1 MRVAFWKSR
10 GLCLFAAVWLVYSI
24 CPPFLS
30 YDSYWSVATAVSLL
44 EHGSTRVDQFVA
56 GAPRQADYGLEC
68 VPAEGPALAKPAL
81 EGCPGGHWYNNF
93 PLGTAVLVLP
103 LLGLMKG
110 GLALLGPL
118 APHSGF
124 FARQEVA
131 AFFAGDLLGGRP
143 LAELWCASTIGAL
156 TVWLQYRIALLF
168 LSRRAATWYALLFA
182 FGTTE
187 WSLASRNL
195 YPHGLTL
202 LLLSAALY
210 LLLQPLPDGRGSDRL
225 VDRRKRLSH
234 PGAQGLACFV
244 GQALSPA
251 NRFFHSSLGG
261 VLASARYGFAGL
273 LLALAFAVR
282 PSNAISCV
290 VLALYVAIH
299 QRRHLAAF
307 VLWAAPVAVV
317 FFGYQV
323 MARHSLI
330 PLYLMAPK
338 GRNPFWEGVAIN
350 FFSPSRGLF
359 MFTPVF
365 LFSLAGMVLACRRR
379 WCGRLSPYLAAIVVL
394 HAGVVMTIWPGHCY
408 GPRYF
413 ADITHLLL
421 LFLIPAI
428 LWWHKCTPPART
440 VCAAAFL
447 ALAGWGVFVH
457 GHGATSIAA
466 NQWSALP
473 MNVDAARWRVWD
485 WSDAQFLRG
494 LR

>member
-1 MRVAFWKSR
+1 MLKGLILWGFPMRVAFWQNR

-30 YDSYWSVATAVSLL
+30 YDSYWSVATAVSLM
-44 EHGSTRVDQFVA
+44 EHGSTRVDGFVRD
-56 GAPRQADYGLEC
+56 APRAADYGLEC
-68 VPAEGPALAKPAL
+68 VPAEGPALAKSVA
-81 EGCPGGHWYNNF
+81 EGCPGGHWYSNF

-103 LLGLMKG
+103 LLGVMKG
-110 GLALLGPL
+110 GLALAGGL

-124 FARQEVA
+124 FARSEVA

-168 LSRRAATWYALLFA
+168 LSRRAAMWYALLFA

-202 LLLSAALY
+202 LLLSGALY
-210 LLLQPLPDGRGSDRL
+210 LLVRGELVGSRRERLPHFGL
-225 VDRRKRLSH
+225 V
-234 PGAQGLACFV
+234 
-244 GQALSPA
+244 
-251 NRFFHSSLGG
+251 
-261 VLASARYGFAGL
+261 GL
-273 LLALAFAVR
+273 LLALAFTVR

-290 VLALYVAIH
+290 ALTVYVAIH
-299 QRRHLAAF
+299 QRRHLAQF

-317 FFGYQV
+317 FFSYQAMV
-323 MARHSLI
+323 RHSVI
-330 PLYLMAPK
+330 PLYLTAPK
-338 GRNPFWEGVAIN
+338 NSNPFWEGVAMN
-350 FFSPSRGLF
+350 LFSPSRGLF
-359 MFTPVF
+359 IFTPVF
-365 LFSLAGMVLACRRR
+365 VFSLAGMVLAYRRR
-379 WCGRLSPYLAAIVVL
+379 WCGGLSPYLAAIVLL
-394 HAGVVMTIWPGHCY
+394 HALLVMTIWPGHCY

-413 ADITHLLL
+413 ADIAGYLMF
-421 LFLIPAI
+421 FLIPAI
-428 LWWHKCTPPART
+428 LWWQKSTPGVRT
-440 VCAAAFL
+440 AYAAAFVVL
-447 ALAGWGVFVH
+447 AAWGVFVH

-473 MNVDAARWRVWD
+473 LNVDNARWRVWQ

-494 LR
+494 LK

>member
-10 GLCLFAAVWLVYSI
+10 GLWLFGAVWLVYSI

-30 YDSYWSVATAVSLL
+30 YDSYWSVATAVSLM
-44 EHGSTRVDQFVA
+44 EHGSARVDQYVA
-56 GAPRQADYGLEC
+56 GAPRVADYGLEC
-68 VPAEGPALAKPAL
+68 VPREGPAVAKPAL

-110 GLALLGPL
+110 GLALAGAL

-124 FARQEVA
+124 FARREVA

-156 TVWLQYRIALLF
+156 TVWLQYQIALLF

-195 YPHGLTL
+195 YPHGLTVL
-202 LLLSAALY
+202 LGSAALW
-210 LLLQPLPDGRGSDRL
+210 LLAE
-225 VDRRKRLSH
+225 
-234 PGAQGLACFV
+234 GAGTNRQGLDGKPGKNA
-244 GQALSPA
+244 PK
-251 NRFFHSSLGG
+251 NGG
-261 VLASARYGFAGL
+261 MAAWKAAPRPVSAQSVRYGLAGL
-273 LLALAFAVR
+273 LLALSFAVR
-282 PSNAISCV
+282 PSNAIACV

-317 FFGYQV
+317 FFSYQV
-323 MARHSLI
+323 MVRHSLI
-330 PLYLMAPK
+330 PLYLTAPK
-338 GRNPFWEGVAIN
+338 PRNPFWEGVAMN

-359 MFTPVF
+359 IFTPVF
-365 LFSLAGMVLACRRR
+365 LFSLGGMVLACRRR
-379 WCGRLSPYLAAIVVL
+379 WCGRLSAYLVAIVAL
-394 HAGVVMTIWPGHCY
+394 HALVVMTLWPGHCY

-413 ADITHLLL
+413 ADIIHLLMW
-421 LFLIPAI
+421 FPIPAI
-428 LWWHKCTPPART
+428 LWWRKCTAPART

-447 ALAGWGVFVH
+447 VLAGWGVFVH

>member
-1 MRVAFWKSR
+1 MRVAFWQNR
-10 GLCLFAAVWLVYSI
+10 GFCLFAAVWLVYSV

-56 GAPRQADYGLEC
+56 GAPREADYGLEC
-68 VPAEGPALAKPAL
+68 VPAAGTAVATPVAA
-81 EGCPGGHWYNNF
+81 GCPGGHWYSNF
-93 PLGTAVLVLP
+93 PLGTPVLVLP
-103 LLGLMKG
+103 LLGFMKAA
-110 GLALLGPL
+110 LAVAGPL
-118 APHSGF
+118 VPHTGF
-124 FARQEVA
+124 FARREVA

-156 TVWLQYRIALLF
+156 TVWLQYQIALLF

-202 LLLSAALY
+202 LLLSGTLW
-210 LLLQPLPDGRGSDRL
+210 LLVEGERVG
-225 VDRRKRLSH
+225 RRKRLPH
-234 PGAQGLACFV
+234 YGL
-244 GQALSPA
+244 S
-251 NRFFHSSLGG
+251 
-261 VLASARYGFAGL
+261 GL

-299 QRRHLAAF
+299 QRRHLAQF

-317 FFGYQV
+317 FFSYQMIV
-323 MARHSLI
+323 RHSLI
-330 PLYLMAPK
+330 PLYLTAPK
-338 GRNPFWEGVAIN
+338 NSNPFWEGVAMN
-350 FFSPSRGLF
+350 LFSPSRGLF
-359 MFTPVF
+359 IFTPVL
-365 LFSLAGMVLACRRR
+365 LFSVAGMVLACRRG
-379 WCGRLSPYLAAIVVL
+379 WCGGLSAYLAVIVVL
-394 HAGVVMTIWPGHCY
+394 HALVVMTIWPGHCY

-413 ADITHLLL
+413 ADITGILMF
-421 LFLIPAI
+421 FLIPAI
-428 LWWHKCTPPART
+428 LWWQKSTPPART
-440 VCAAAFL
+440 ASAAAFL
-447 ALAGWGVFVH
+447 ALVAWGIFVH

-473 MNVDAARWRVWD
+473 LNVDTARWRVWQ

-494 LR
+494 LK

>member
-1 MRVAFWKSR
+1 MGVVFGKNR
-10 GLCLFAAVWLVYSI
+10 GLWLFTAVWGVYSI

-30 YDSYWSVATAVSLL
+30 YDSYWSVATAVSLM

-68 VPAEGPALAKPAL
+68 VPANGPAVAKPAL

-93 PLGTAVLVLP
+93 PLGTAVLALP

-110 GLALLGPL
+110 GVALVGPL

-124 FARQEVA
+124 FARREVA

-168 LSRRAATWYALLFA
+168 LSRRAATGYALLFA

-210 LLLQPLPDGRGSDRL
+210 LLLEPLAEPVGRP
-225 VDRRKRLSH
+225 KRLPH
-234 PGAQGLACFV
+234 
-244 GQALSPA
+244 
-251 NRFFHSSLGG
+251 
-261 VLASARYGFAGL
+261 YGWAGL
-273 LLALAFAVR
+273 CLAMAFAVR
-282 PSNAISCV
+282 PSNAISCA
-290 VLALYVAIH
+290 VLTLYVAVH
-299 QRRHLAAF
+299 QRRHLARF
-307 VLWAAPVAVV
+307 LLCAAPVAVV
-317 FFGYQV
+317 FLSYQV
-323 MARHSLI
+323 LVRHSLI
-330 PLYLMAPK
+330 PLYLTEPK
-338 GRNPFWEGVAIN
+338 GRNPFWEGVAMN

-359 MFTPVF
+359 IFTPVF
-365 LFSLAGMVLACRRR
+365 LFSLAGMALACRRR
-379 WCGRLSPYLAAIVVL
+379 WCGPLSAYLAAIAML
-394 HAGVVMTIWPGHCY
+394 HALLVMTIWPGHCY

-421 LFLIPAI
+421 LFLIPTI
-428 LWWHKCTPPART
+428 LWWQKSSPPART
-440 VCAAAFL
+440 ACAAAFL
-447 ALAGWGVFVH
+447 VLAGWGVFVH
-457 GHGATSIAA
+457 GYGATSIAA

-473 MNVDAARWRVWD
+473 MNVDTAPWRVWD

-494 LR
+494 LQ